1 MNYNLIKIVE
11 FDRVKNYKGEW
22 ATKMELFAD
31 MCRYNTLVAVKKA
44 GSGHLG
50 SSLSAMDITTYLYL
64 NELNVFEVG
73 FDSPDRDI
81 YFSSKGHDV
90 PGLYSLFYALGIIPE
105 EKLLMLR
112 RLHGLDGHP
121 EVRQNGIEASTG
133 SLGMGISKGKGMAW
147 AKNYNKNKGHVYV
160 LTGDGEFQEGQI
172 YESLQATAHQ
182 KVSNITAIMDH
193 NKYQTDMLVA
203 DVNNIEDVVQ
213 KVSSFGWHVLRIN
226 GHDYN
231 VLKKTFDDLK
241 KVTNKPKMIVAD
253 TIKGRGVSFMEKP
266 EMETFGGKILYK
278 WHSGAPDDDSYEKG
292 LAELTE
298 TINKLSQKL
307 GIGKIEIPENKGE
320 GKAITKLEKEFVTEA
335 YGDALCEIAKTND
348 KLVVLDGD
356 LSADC
361 KLRKFEKTYPDRF
374 IENGIAEQDMVS
386 MAGGLARMGLVPV
399 VSTFASFLAAR
410 ANEQIYNNAGE
421 KTKVVYTCH
430 FSGLIP
436 AGPGKSHQ
444 SVRDISL
451 FGALPNVTIIQ
462 PCNAEETKWAT
473 EYCVNKAEENCVLRL
488 VIGPSPEKIE
498 LPKDYKFKVGVGAE
512 LTDGNDALIFSYG
525 PVMLHEALVAADYL
539 KKIGFGLKVINMP
552 WLNKI
557 NKDWLKKVVKDQK
570 KIFVLEDHSAIGG
583 LGDRLLNTLTE
594 IGEIIGP
601 TSSGKDRTS
610 PRQAKEF
617 INFGLKEYPEC
628 GTPLEVLEF
637 HKLDGKSLAQRIS
650 GKADIKSASG
660 GESEDQIKQKYT
672 ADAPQ

>member
-1 MNYNLIKIVE
+1 MHFNLIKKSE
-11 FDRVKNYKGEW
+11 FDKVKTFNGDW
-22 ATKMELFAD
+22 ATRMHLFAD

-64 NELNVFEVG
+64 NELNIFEVG
-73 FDSPDRDI
+73 LDSPDRDI

-90 PGLYSLFYALGIIPE
+90 PGLYSLFYALGILPE

-112 RLHGLDGHP
+112 RLQGLDGHP

-133 SLGMGISKGKGMAW
+133 SLGMGISKAKGMAW
-147 AKNYNKNKGHVYV
+147 AKTYNKNNGHVYV

-182 KVSNITAIMDH
+182 KVNNVIAIMDH

-203 DVNNIEDVVQ
+203 DVNNIEDVVR
-213 KVSSFGWHVLRIN
+213 KVEAFGWHVVRIN

-241 KVTNKPKMIVAD
+241 KVTDKPKMIIAD
-253 TIKGRGVSFMEKP
+253 TIKGRGVSFMERP
-266 EMETFGGKILYK
+266 LTETFKGKTLYK
-278 WHSGAPDDDSYEKG
+278 WHSGAPDDESYIKG
-292 LAELTE
+292 LSELSE
-298 TINKLSQKL
+298 SINKLADQL
-307 GIGKIEIPENKGE
+307 GIAKIQIPKNEAE
-320 GKAITKLEKEFVTEA
+320 GKMITKLDKEFVTDA
-335 YGDALCEIAKTND
+335 YGDALVEIAKTNK

-386 MAGGLARMGLVPV
+386 MAGGLARMGMIPV
-399 VSTFASFLAAR
+399 VNTFASFLAAR

-421 KTKVVYTCH
+421 KTKVIYTCH
-430 FSGLIP
+430 FSGIIP

-451 FGALPNVTIIQ
+451 FGALPNITIIQ
-462 PCNAEETKWAT
+462 PCNGDEAKWAT
-473 EYCVNKAEENCVLRL
+473 EYCVNVAEENCMLRL

-512 LTDGNDALIFSYG
+512 LTQGNDAILFGYG

-539 KKIGFGLKVINMP
+539 KKIGFELKVVNMP

-557 NKDWLKKVVKDQK
+557 DKEWLKKVVSDQK

-583 LGDRLLNTLTE
+583 LGDRLLNWLVE
-594 IGEIIGP
+594 IDEI
-601 TSSGKDRTS
+601 KN
-610 PRQAKEF
+610 KEF
-617 INFGLKEYPEC
+617 INLGLKEYPEC
-628 GTPLEVLEF
+628 GTPLEVLEY
-637 HKLDGKSLAQRIS
+637 HQLDGKSLAKRIS
-650 GKADIKSASG
+650 GVKDIETVDA
-660 GESEDQIKQKYT
+660 IKQKYT

>member
-1 MNYNLIKIVE
+1 MHFNFIKKSE
-11 FDRVKNYKGEW
+11 FDKVRSYDGNW

-50 SSLSAMDITTYLYL
+50 SSLSAIDITTYLYL
-64 NELNVFEVG
+64 NEMNVFEVG

-112 RLHGLDGHP
+112 RLRGLDGHP

-133 SLGMGISKGKGMAW
+133 SLGMGISKGKGFAW
-147 AKNYNKNKGHVYV
+147 AKSYQHNKGHVYV

-182 KVSNITAIMDH
+182 KVNNITVIMDH

-203 DVNNIEDVVQ
+203 DVNNIEDVVT
-213 KVSSFGWHVLRIN
+213 KVSAFGWHVVRID
-226 GHDYN
+226 GHDFN
-231 VLKKTFDDLK
+231 VLKKTFEELK
-241 KVTNKPKMIVAD
+241 KVTDKPKMIIAD
-253 TIKGRGVSFMEKP
+253 TIKGKGVSFMEKP
-266 EMETFGGKILYK
+266 LTETFQGKTLYK
-278 WHSGAPDDDSYEKG
+278 WHSGAPDDESYERG
-292 LAELTE
+292 LAELTL
-298 TINKLSQKL
+298 TINKLAHKL
-307 GIGKIEIPENKGE
+307 GIDKIQIPENKSE
-320 GKAITKLEKEFVTEA
+320 GKPITKLDKEFVTEA
-335 YGDALCEIAKTND
+335 YGEALVEIAKTN
-348 KLVVLDGD
+348 KNLVLLDGD

-361 KLRKFEKTYPDRF
+361 KLRNFEKTYPDRF

-386 MAGGLARMGLVPV
+386 MAGGLARMGLIPV
-399 VSTFASFLAAR
+399 VNTFASFLAAR

-421 KTKVVYTCH
+421 KTKIIYTCH
-430 FSGLIP
+430 FSGMIP

-444 SVRDISL
+444 SIRDISL
-451 FGALPNVTIIQ
+451 FGALPNITIIQ

-473 EYCVNKAEENCVLRL
+473 EYCVNQAEDNCMLRL
-488 VIGPSPEKIE
+488 VIGPSPERIE
-498 LPKDYKFKVGVGAE
+498 LPEDYKFKIGIGAE
-512 LTDGNDALIFSYG
+512 LTKGNDAILFGYG

-539 KKIGFGLKVINMP
+539 KKIGFRLKVLNMP

-557 NKDWLKKVVKDQK
+557 DNDWLKELVQDQK
-570 KIFVLEDHSAIGG
+570 RIFVLEDHSAIGG
-583 LGDRLLNTLTE
+583 LGDRILNALVETNL
-594 IGEIIGP
+594 IA
-601 TSSGKDRTS
+601 R
-610 PRQAKEF
+610 KEF
-617 INFGLKEYPEC
+617 TNFGLKEYPEC

-650 GKADIKSASG
+650 GVKDIETAEAVKL
-660 GESEDQIKQKYT
+660 KYT

>member
-1 MNYNLIKIVE
+1 MFYNLIQKSE
-11 FDRVKNYKGEW
+11 FDKVKSFNGDWK
-22 ATKMELFAD
+22 TKMKLFAD
-31 MCRYNTLVAVKKA
+31 MCRFNTLVAVKKA

-50 SSLSAMDITTYLYL
+50 SSLSALDITTYLYL
-64 NELNVFEVG
+64 NEMNVFQVG

-105 EKLLMLR
+105 EKLLVLR

-121 EVRQNGIEASTG
+121 EVRQKGIEASTG
-133 SLGMGISKGKGMAW
+133 SLGMGISKAKGMAW
-147 AKNYNKNKGHVYV
+147 AKNYNKSKGQVYV

-172 YESLQATAHQ
+172 WESLQVTAHQ
-182 KVSNITAIMDH
+182 KINNVIAIMDH

-203 DVNNIEDVVQ
+203 DVNNIEDVVE
-213 KVSSFGWHVLRIN
+213 KVKAFGWYVVRID

-231 VLKKTFDDLK
+231 ILRQTFSDLK
-241 KVTNKPKMIVAD
+241 RVTDKPKMIIAD

-266 EMETFGGKILYK
+266 LTETFQGKTLYK
-278 WHSGAPDDDSYEKG
+278 WHSGAPDDESYERG

-298 TINKLSQKL
+298 TINKLSEKL
-307 GIGKIEIPENKGE
+307 GTGKIQIPENKAE
-320 GKAITKLEKEFVTEA
+320 GKSITKLEKEFVTDA
-335 YGDALCEIAKTND
+335 YGDALVEIAKTNK

-361 KLRKFEKTYPDRF
+361 KLRKFEKAFPDRF

-386 MAGGLARMGLVPV
+386 MAGGLARMGLIPV
-399 VSTFASFLAAR
+399 VNTFASFLAAR

-421 KTKVVYTCH
+421 QTKIIYTCH
-430 FSGLIP
+430 FSGMIP

-473 EYCVNKAEENCVLRL
+473 EYCVNELKENCVLRL
-488 VIGPSPEKIE
+488 VIGPSPEKIQ
-498 LPKDYKFKVGVGAE
+498 LPKGYKFTIGVGAE
-512 LTDGNDALIFSYG
+512 LTEGNDAIIFSYG
-525 PVMLHEALVAADYL
+525 PVMLHEALVAAEYL
-539 KKIGFGLKVINMP
+539 RKVNFGLKVINMP

-557 NKDWLKKVVKDQK
+557 DKDWLKEIIKDQK
-570 KIFVLEDHSAIGG
+570 RIFILEDHSAIGG
-583 LGDRLLNTLTE
+583 LADRLLNELVSISE
-594 IGEIIGP
+594 IRGF
-601 TSSGKDRTS
+601 
-610 PRQAKEF
+610 EF
-617 INFGLKEYPEC
+617 TNLGLREYPEC
-628 GTPLEVLEF
+628 GTPLEVLEY

-650 GKADIKSASG
+650 GIADI
-660 GESEDQIKQKYT
+660 ESLEIIKQKYT
-672 ADAPQ
+672 EEAPQ

>member
-1 MNYNLIKIVE
+1 MVFNLIKRSE
-11 FDRVKNYKGEW
+11 FDKVKSFNGDW
-22 ATKMELFAD
+22 ATKMQLFAD

-64 NELNVFEVG
+64 NELNILEVG
-73 FDSPDRDI
+73 LDSPDRDI

-121 EVRQNGIEASTG
+121 EVRQPGIEASTG

-147 AKNYNKNKGHVYV
+147 AKTYQKRKGHVYV

-172 YESLQATAHQ
+172 YESLQVTAHQ
-182 KVSNITAIMDH
+182 KVNNITAIMDR

-203 DVNNIEDVVQ
+203 DVNNIEDVVT
-213 KVSSFGWHVLRIN
+213 KVSAFGWHVVRIN

-231 VLKKTFDDLK
+231 ILKKTFNDLK
-241 KVTNKPKMIVAD
+241 KVTDKPKMIIAD

-266 EMETFGGKILYK
+266 LTETFQGKTLYK
-278 WHSGAPDDDSYEKG
+278 WHSGAPDDESYEKG

-298 TINKLSQKL
+298 TINNLSQKL
-307 GIGKIEIPENKGE
+307 GVGKIQIPENKTE

-335 YGDALCEIAKTND
+335 YGEALVEIAKHN
-348 KLVVLDGD
+348 KNFVVLDGD

-361 KLRKFEKTYPDRF
+361 KLRKFEKMYPHRF

-386 MAGGLARMGLVPV
+386 MAGGIARMGLIPIVN
-399 VSTFASFLAAR
+399 TFASFLAAR

-421 KTKVVYTCH
+421 KTKVIYTCH
-430 FSGLIP
+430 FSGMIP

-473 EYCVNKAEENCVLRL
+473 EYCINKAEENCVLRL
-488 VIGPSPEKIE
+488 VIGPSPERIQ
-498 LPKDYKFKVGVGAE
+498 LPKDYKFKIGVGAE
-512 LTDGNDALIFSYG
+512 LTEGNDAILFGYG
-525 PVMLHEALVAADYL
+525 PVMLYEALVAADYL

-552 WLNKI
+552 WLNRI
-557 NKDWLKKVVKDQK
+557 NKEWLKKIVHDQK
-570 KIFVLEDHSAIGG
+570 KIFVLEDHSAVGG
-583 LGDRLLNTLTE
+583 LSDRLLNALVE
-594 IGEIIGP
+594 IGAI
-601 TSSGKDRTS
+601 SG
-610 PRQAKEF
+610 KEF
-617 INFGLKEYPEC
+617 INLGLREYPEC
-628 GTPLEVLEF
+628 GTPLEVLEY

-650 GKADIKSASG
+650 GIKDSATG
-660 GESEDQIKQKYT
+660 GEAEEKVKQKYT

>member
-1 MNYNLIKIVE
+1 MHFNLIKKSE
-11 FDRVKNYKGEW
+11 FDKVRSYDVNW

-50 SSLSAMDITTYLYL
+50 SSLSAIDITTYLYL
-64 NELNVFEVG
+64 NEMNVFEVG

-133 SLGMGISKGKGMAW
+133 SLGMGISKGKGFAW
-147 AKNYNKNKGHVYV
+147 AKSYQHNKGHVYV

-172 YESLQATAHQ
+172 YESLQSTAHQ

-203 DVNNIEDVVQ
+203 DVNNIEDVVE
-213 KVSSFGWHVLRIN
+213 KVQAFGWHVVRID
-226 GHDYN
+226 GHDFN
-231 VLKKTFDDLK
+231 VLKKTFEELK
-241 KVTNKPKMIVAD
+241 KVTDKPKMIIAD
-253 TIKGRGVSFMEKP
+253 TIKGKGVSFMEKP
-266 EMETFGGKILYK
+266 LTETFQGKTLYK
-278 WHSGAPDDDSYEKG
+278 WHSGAPDDESYEKG
-292 LAELTE
+292 LAELTL
-298 TINKLSQKL
+298 TINKLAHKL
-307 GIGKIEIPENKGE
+307 GIDKIQIPENKSE
-320 GKAITKLEKEFVTEA
+320 GKPITKFDKEFVTEA
-335 YGDALCEIAKTND
+335 YGEALVEIAKTNK
-348 KLVVLDGD
+348 KLVLLDGD

-361 KLRKFEKTYPDRF
+361 KLRNFEKTYPDRF

-386 MAGGLARMGLVPV
+386 MAGGLARMGLIPV
-399 VSTFASFLAAR
+399 VNTFASFLAAR

-421 KTKVVYTCH
+421 KTKVIYTCH
-430 FSGLIP
+430 FSGMIP

-444 SVRDISL
+444 SIRDISL
-451 FGALPNVTIIQ
+451 FGALPNITIIQ

-473 EYCVNKAEENCVLRL
+473 EYCVNQAKDNCMLRL
-488 VIGPSPEKIE
+488 VIGPSPERIE
-498 LPKDYKFKVGVGAE
+498 LPEHYKFKIGIGAE
-512 LTDGNDALIFSYG
+512 LTKGNDAILFGYG

-539 KKIGFGLKVINMP
+539 KKIGFRLKVVNMP

-557 NKDWLKKVVKDQK
+557 DNDWLKELVQDQK
-570 KIFVLEDHSAIGG
+570 RIFVLEDHSAIGG
-583 LGDRLLNTLTE
+583 LGDRILNALVETNL
-594 IGEIIGP
+594 IAG
-601 TSSGKDRTS
+601 
-610 PRQAKEF
+610 KEF
-617 INFGLKEYPEC
+617 TNFGLKEYPEC

-637 HKLDGKSLAQRIS
+637 HQLDGKSLAQRIS
-650 GKADIKSASG
+650 GVKDIETAEAVKL
-660 GESEDQIKQKYT
+660 KYT
-672 ADAPQ
+672 VDAPQ

>member
-1 MNYNLIKIVE
+1 
-11 FDRVKNYKGEW
+11 
-22 ATKMELFAD
+22 MELFAD
-31 MCRYNTLVAVKKA
+31 MSRYNTLVAVKKA

-64 NELNVFEVG
+64 NEMNVFDVG

-90 PGLYSLFYALGIIPE
+90 PGLYALFYALGIITE

-133 SLGMGISKGKGMAW
+133 SLGMGISKGKGFAW
-147 AKNYNKNKGHVYV
+147 AKTYNKNKGHVYV

-182 KVSNITAIMDH
+182 KVNNIIAIMDH

-203 DVNNIEDVVQ
+203 DINNIEDVVD
-213 KVSSFGWHVLRIN
+213 KVAAFGWHVVRIN

-231 VLKKTFDDLK
+231 VLKKTFNDLK
-241 KVTNKPKMIVAD
+241 KVTDKPKMIIAD
-253 TIKGRGVSFMEKP
+253 TVKGRGVSFMEKP
-266 EMETFGGKILYK
+266 LTETFQGKTLYK
-278 WHSGAPDDDSYEKG
+278 WHSGAPDDKSYTKG
-292 LAELTE
+292 LSELSVA
-298 TINKLSQKL
+298 INKLAEKL
-307 GIGKIEIPENKGE
+307 GVDKIDIPKNEAE
-320 GKAITKLEKEFVTEA
+320 RKAITKLEKEFVTEA
-335 YGDALCEIAKTND
+335 YGEALVEIAKTNK
-348 KLVVLDGD
+348 KLVLLDGD

-361 KLRKFEKTYPDRF
+361 KLRNFEKTYPDRF

-399 VSTFASFLAAR
+399 VNTFASFLAAR

-421 KTKVVYTCH
+421 KTKVIYTCH
-430 FSGLIP
+430 FSGMIP

-451 FGALPNVTIIQ
+451 FGALPNITIIQ
-462 PCNAEETKWAT
+462 PCNGEETKWAT
-473 EYCVNKAEENCVLRL
+473 EYCVNQAEENCMLRL

-498 LPKDYKFKVGVGAE
+498 LPKNYKFKIGIGAE
-512 LTDGNDALIFSYG
+512 LTKGKYAILFSYG
-525 PVMLHEALVAADYL
+525 PVMLHEALVASDYL
-539 KKIGFGLKVINMP
+539 KKIGFILKVVNMP

-557 NKDWLKKVVKDQK
+557 DKKWLKEVVKDQK
-570 KIFVLEDHSAIGG
+570 RIFVLEDHSAVGG
-583 LGDRLLNTLTE
+583 LGDRLLNALVE
-594 IGEIIGP
+594 IGEIDG
-601 TSSGKDRTS
+601 
-610 PRQAKEF
+610 KEF
-617 INFGLKEYPEC
+617 TNFGLREYPEC
-628 GTPLEVLEF
+628 GTPLEILEF

-650 GKADIKSASG
+650 GVKDIETSDS
-660 GESEDQIKQKYT
+660 IKQKYT
-672 ADAPQ
+672 TDAPQ

>member
-1 MNYNLIKIVE
+1 MIYNLIKRSE
-11 FDRVKNYKGEW
+11 FDKVKNYNGDW
-22 ATKMELFAD
+22 ATKMQLFSD

-64 NELNVFEVG
+64 NELNVLKVG
-73 FDSPDRDI
+73 LDSPDRDI

-121 EVRQNGIEASTG
+121 EVRQPGIEASTG
-133 SLGMGISKGKGMAW
+133 SLGMGISKAKGMAW
-147 AKNYNKNKGHVYV
+147 AKNYNNNKGQVYV

-172 YESLQATAHQ
+172 YESLQVTAHQ
-182 KVSNITAIMDH
+182 KVNNITAIMDH

-203 DVNNIEDVVQ
+203 DVNNIEDVVE
-213 KVSSFGWHVLRIN
+213 KVSAFGWHVVRIN
-226 GHDYN
+226 GHDFN
-231 VLKKTFDDLK
+231 VLKKTFSDLK
-241 KVTNKPKMIVAD
+241 KIIDKPKMIIAD

-266 EMETFGGKILYK
+266 EVETFAGKTLYK
-278 WHSGAPDDDSYEKG
+278 WHSGAPDDESYEKG
-292 LAELTE
+292 LVELTE
-298 TINKLSQKL
+298 TINKLSEKI
-307 GIGKIEIPENKGE
+307 GISKIQIPKNKSE
-320 GKAITKLEKEFVTEA
+320 GKVITKLDKEFVTEA

-361 KLRKFEKTYPDRF
+361 KLRKFEKMYPHRF

-386 MAGGLARMGLVPV
+386 MAGGLARMGLIPV
-399 VSTFASFLAAR
+399 VNTFASFLAAR

-421 KTKVVYTCH
+421 KTKIIYTCH
-430 FSGLIP
+430 FSGMIP

-462 PCNAEETKWAT
+462 PSSGEETIWAT
-473 EYCVNKAEENCVLRL
+473 EYCVNY
-488 VIGPSPEKIE
+488 GPSPERIQ
-498 LPKDYKFKVGVGAE
+498 LPKNYKFKIGVGAE
-512 LTDGNDALIFSYG
+512 LTQGSDAILFGYG
-525 PVMLHEALVAADYL
+525 PVMLHEALVAAEYL

-557 NKDWLKKVVKDQK
+557 DQEWLKKIVSDQK
-570 KIFVLEDHSAIGG
+570 KVFVLEDHSAIGG
-583 LGDRLLNTLTE
+583 LGDRLLNALVE
-594 IGEIIGP
+594 IREI
-601 TSSGKDRTS
+601 SG
-610 PRQAKEF
+610 KEF
-617 INFGLKEYPEC
+617 INLGLTEYPEC
-628 GTPLEVLEF
+628 GTPLEVLEY

-650 GKADIKSASG
+650 GIKDF
-660 GESEDQIKQKYT
+660 ETEEKVKHKYT
-672 ADAPQ
+672 AEAPQ

>member
-1 MNYNLIKIVE
+1 MQFNLIKKSE
-11 FDRVKNYKGEW
+11 FDKVRSFNGDW

-64 NELNVFEVG
+64 NEMNVFDVG
-73 FDSPDRDI
+73 FDSSDRDI

-90 PGLYSLFYALGIIPE
+90 PGLYALFYALGIITE

-133 SLGMGISKGKGMAW
+133 SLGMGISKGKGFAW
-147 AKNYNKNKGHVYV
+147 AKSYQNNKGHVYV

-172 YESLQATAHQ
+172 YESLQSTAHQ
-182 KVSNITAIMDH
+182 KVNNITAIMDH

-203 DVNNIEDVVQ
+203 DVNNIEDVVA
-213 KVSSFGWHVLRIN
+213 KVEAFGWYVVRIN
-226 GHDYN
+226 GHEYN
-231 VLKKTFDDLK
+231 ILKKTFDDLK
-241 KVTNKPKMIVAD
+241 KVTDKPKMIIAD

-266 EMETFGGKILYK
+266 LTETFQGKTLYK
-278 WHSGAPDDDSYEKG
+278 WHSGAPDDESYEKG

-298 TINKLSQKL
+298 TINKLSDKL
-307 GIGKIEIPENKGE
+307 GIERIQIPENKSE
-320 GKAITKLEKEFVTEA
+320 GKAITKLDKEFVTEA
-335 YGDALCEIAKTND
+335 YGEALVEIAKTNK

-361 KLRKFEKTYPDRF
+361 KLRSFEKKYPERF

-386 MAGGLARMGLVPV
+386 MAGGLARMGLIPV
-399 VSTFASFLAAR
+399 VNTFASFLAAR

-421 KTKVVYTCH
+421 KTKIIYTCH
-430 FSGLIP
+430 FSGMIP

-451 FGALPNVTIIQ
+451 FGALPNITIIQ
-462 PCNAEETKWAT
+462 PCNGEETKWAT
-473 EYCVNKAEENCVLRL
+473 EYCVNQAEENCMLRL
-488 VIGPSPEKIE
+488 VIGPSPEKIQ
-498 LPKDYKFKVGVGAE
+498 LPKEYKFKIGVGTE
-512 LTDGNDALIFSYG
+512 LTEGKDAILFSYG

-539 KKIGFGLKVINMP
+539 KKIGFNLKVVNMP
-552 WLNKI
+552 WLNKTD
-557 NKDWLKKVVKDQK
+557 KDWLKKVVKDQK

-583 LGDRLLNTLTE
+583 LADRLLNWLTE
-594 IGEIIGP
+594 IDEI
-601 TSSGKDRTS
+601 SGR
-610 PRQAKEF
+610 EF
-617 INFGLKEYPEC
+617 TNFGLKEYPEC

-637 HKLDGKSLAQRIS
+637 HKLDGKNLAQRIS
-650 GKADIKSASG
+650 GDKNIETSDSV
-660 GESEDQIKQKYT
+660 KQKYT

>member
-1 MNYNLIKIVE
+1 MQYNLIKKSE
-11 FDRVKNYKGEW
+11 FDKVKSFGVNW
-22 ATKMELFAD
+22 ATKMELFAV

-50 SSLSAMDITTYLYL
+50 SSLSAIDITTYLYL
-64 NELNVFEVG
+64 NELNVFDVG

-105 EKLLMLR
+105 KKLLMLR

-121 EVRQNGIEASTG
+121 EVRQNGIEACTG
-133 SLGMGISKGKGMAW
+133 SLGMGISKGRGFAW
-147 AKNYNKNKGHVYV
+147 AKSYNKNKGHVYV

-182 KVSNITAIMDH
+182 KVNNITAIMDH

-203 DVNNIEDVVQ
+203 DVNNIEDVVK
-213 KVSSFGWHVLRIN
+213 KVEAFGWHVVRIN
-226 GHDYN
+226 GHDYD

-241 KVTNKPKMIVAD
+241 KITDKPKMIIAD

-266 EMETFGGKILYK
+266 LTETFQGKTLYK
-278 WHSGAPDDDSYEKG
+278 WHSGAPDDESYEKG
-292 LAELTE
+292 LAELTG
-298 TINKLSQKL
+298 TISKLSDKL
-307 GIGKIEIPENKGE
+307 GIEKIQIPENKAE
-320 GKAITKLEKEFVTEA
+320 GKAITKLDKEFVTEA
-335 YGDALCEIAKTND
+335 YGNALVEIAKTNK

-361 KLRKFEKTYPDRF
+361 KLRNFEKTYPNRF

-386 MAGGLARMGLVPV
+386 MAGGLARMGLIPV
-399 VSTFASFLAAR
+399 VNTFASFLAAR

-421 KTKVVYTCH
+421 KTKIIYTCH
-430 FSGLIP
+430 FSGMIP

-451 FGALPNVTIIQ
+451 FGALPNITILQ

-473 EYCVNKAEENCVLRL
+473 EYCVNQAEENCMLRL
-488 VIGPSPEKIE
+488 VIGPSPEKIV
-498 LPKDYKFKVGVGAE
+498 LPNGYKFKVGVGAE
-512 LTDGNDALIFSYG
+512 LTDGNDAMIFAYG
-525 PVMLHEALVAADYL
+525 PVMLHEALVASDYL
-539 KKIGFGLKVINMP
+539 KKLGFGLKVVNMP

-557 NKDWLKKVVKDQK
+557 DNTWLKELVKNQNR
-570 KIFVLEDHSAIGG
+570 IFVLEDHSAVGG
-583 LGDRLLNTLTE
+583 LGDRLLNTLVE
-594 IGEIIGP
+594 IGEIVGP
-601 TSSGKDRTS
+601 ASSVRNQTS
-610 PRQAKEF
+610 PQHGKEF
-617 INFGLKEYPEC
+617 TNFGLKEYPEC

-637 HKLDGKSLAQRIS
+637 HQLDGKSLAQRIS
-650 GKADIKSASG
+650 GVQDIETAEAVKL
-660 GESEDQIKQKYT
+660 KYT

>member
-1 MNYNLIKIVE
+1 MQYNLIKKSE
-11 FDRVKNYKGEW
+11 FDKVKSFNGEW
-22 ATKMELFAD
+22 AVKMELFAD

-64 NELNVFEVG
+64 NEMNVFDVG

-133 SLGMGISKGKGMAW
+133 SLGMGISKGKGFAW
-147 AKNYNKNKGHVYV
+147 AKSYNKNKGHVYV

-182 KVSNITAIMDH
+182 KLNNITAIMDH

-203 DVNNIEDVVQ
+203 DVNNIEDVVK
-213 KVSSFGWHVLRIN
+213 KVEAFGWYVVRIN

-241 KVTNKPKMIVAD
+241 KVTDKPKMIIAD

-266 EMETFGGKILYK
+266 LTETFQGKTLYK
-278 WHSGAPDDDSYEKG
+278 WHSGAPDDESYEKG

-298 TINKLSQKL
+298 TINKLSDKL
-307 GIGKIEIPENKGE
+307 GIESIQLPENKSE
-320 GKAITKLEKEFVTEA
+320 GKPITKLDKEFVTEA
-335 YGDALCEIAKTND
+335 YGEALVEIAKTN
-348 KLVVLDGD
+348 KRLVLLDGD

-361 KLRKFEKTYPDRF
+361 KLRNFEKTYPDRF

-386 MAGGLARMGLVPV
+386 MAGGLARMGLIPV
-399 VSTFASFLAAR
+399 VNTFASFLAAR

-421 KTKVVYTCH
+421 KTKIIYTCH
-430 FSGLIP
+430 FSGMIP

-451 FGALPNVTIIQ
+451 FGALPNITIIQ
-462 PCNAEETKWAT
+462 PCNGDETKWAT
-473 EYCVNKAEENCVLRL
+473 EYCVNQAEENCMLRL

-498 LPKDYKFKVGVGAE
+498 LPKDYKFKVGVGAK
-512 LTDGNDALIFSYG
+512 LTTGNDAILFGYG

-539 KKIGFGLKVINMP
+539 NKIGFGLKIVNMP

-557 NKDWLKKVVKDQK
+557 DNIWLKELVKDQK
-570 KIFVLEDHSAIGG
+570 RIFVLEDHSAVGG
-583 LGDRLLNTLTE
+583 LGDRILNVLVETNS
-594 IGEIIGP
+594 IAG
-601 TSSGKDRTS
+601 
-610 PRQAKEF
+610 KEF
-617 INFGLKEYPEC
+617 TNFGLKEYPEC

-637 HKLDGKSLAQRIS
+637 HQLDGKSLAKRIS
-650 GKADIKSASG
+650 GMQDIETADAVKL
-660 GESEDQIKQKYT
+660 KYT

>member
-1 MNYNLIKIVE
+1 MHYKIIKKSE
-11 FDRVKNYKGEW
+11 FDKVKSHSGDWEN
-22 ATKMELFAD
+22 KMELFAS

-64 NELNVFEVG
+64 NEMNVFDVG
-73 FDSPDRDI
+73 FESPDRDI

-121 EVRQNGIEASTG
+121 EVRQTGIEASTG

-147 AKNYNKNKGHVYV
+147 AKNYQNNKGHVYV

-182 KVSNITAIMDH
+182 KVNNITTIMDH

-213 KVSSFGWHVLRIN
+213 KVSSFGWHVVRID

-231 VLKKTFDDLK
+231 ALKKTFNDLK
-241 KVTNKPKMIVAD
+241 NVTDKPKMIIAD

-266 EMETFGGKILYK
+266 EVETFAGKTLYK
-278 WHSGAPDDDSYEKG
+278 WHSGAPDDESYIKG
-292 LAELTE
+292 LSELTE
-298 TINKLSQKL
+298 TINELAQDL
-307 GIGKIEIPENKGE
+307 RIGKIGIPINESE
-320 GKAITKLEKEFVTEA
+320 GKAITKSDKEFVTEA
-335 YGDALCEIAKTND
+335 YGDALCEIAKTNK
-348 KLVVLDGD
+348 KLVLLDGD

-361 KLRKFEKTYPDRF
+361 KLRNFEKMYPDRF

-399 VSTFASFLAAR
+399 VNTFASFLAAR

-421 KTKVVYTCH
+421 KTKIIYTCH
-430 FSGLIP
+430 FSGMIP

-451 FGALPNVTIIQ
+451 LGALPNITIIQ
-462 PCNAEETKWAT
+462 PCNGEETKWAT
-473 EYCVNKAEENCVLRL
+473 EYCVNQAEENCMLRL

-498 LPKDYKFKVGVGAE
+498 LPRNYKFKIGIGAQ
-512 LTDGNDALIFSYG
+512 LTEGNDAILFGYG

-539 KKIGFGLKVINMP
+539 KKIGFSLKVINMP

-557 NKDWLKKVVKDQK
+557 DNEWLKSVVKDQK
-570 KIFVLEDHSAIGG
+570 KIFVLEDHSAVGG
-583 LGDRLLNTLTE
+583 LGDRILNALVETNS
-594 IGEIIGP
+594 IAG
-601 TSSGKDRTS
+601 
-610 PRQAKEF
+610 KEF
-617 INFGLKEYPEC
+617 TNFGLNEYPEC

-650 GKADIKSASG
+650 GVKDFETEKN
-660 GESEDQIKQKYT
+660 IKQKYT

>member
-1 MNYNLIKIVE
+1 MSFHLIKKSE
-11 FDRVKNYKGEW
+11 FDKVKSFTGNW
-22 ATKMELFAD
+22 ASRMELFAN
-31 MCRYNTLVAVKKA
+31 MCRFNTLIAVKKA

-90 PGLYSLFYALGIIPE
+90 PGLYSLFYALGILPE

-133 SLGMGISKGKGMAW
+133 SLGMGISKGKGFAW
-147 AKNYNKNKGHVYV
+147 AKSYMNKSGHVYV

-182 KVSNITAIMDH
+182 KVYNITAIMDH

-213 KVSSFGWHVLRIN
+213 KVASFGWHVVRIN

-231 VLKKTFDDLK
+231 ALKKTFDDLK
-241 KVTNKPKMIVAD
+241 KVTDKPKMIIAD

-266 EMETFGGKILYK
+266 LTETFQGKTLYK
-278 WHSGAPDDDSYEKG
+278 WHSGAPDDESYIKG
-292 LAELTE
+292 LNELTE
-298 TINKLSQKL
+298 MINKLASEL
-307 GIGKIEIPENKGE
+307 GIEKILIPQNESEGKIV
-320 GKAITKLEKEFVTEA
+320 TKSDREFVTDA
-335 YGDALCEIAKTND
+335 YGDALVEIAKTNK
-348 KLVVLDGD
+348 KLVLLDGD

-386 MAGGLARMGLVPV
+386 MAGGLARMGLIPV
-399 VSTFASFLAAR
+399 VNTFASFLAAR

-421 KTKVVYTCH
+421 KTKIIYTCH
-430 FSGLIP
+430 FSGMIP

-451 FGALPNVTIIQ
+451 FGALPNITIIQ
-462 PCNAEETKWAT
+462 PCNGEETKWAT
-473 EYCVNKAEENCVLRL
+473 EFCVNEADENCMLRL

-498 LPKDYKFKVGVGAE
+498 LPQNYKFTVGVGAE
-512 LTDGNDALIFSYG
+512 LTDGNDAILFGYG
-525 PVMLHEALVAADYL
+525 PVMLHEALVAAEYL

-557 NKDWLKKVVKDQK
+557 DNSWLKEIISNQTRV
-570 KIFVLEDHSAIGG
+570 FVLEDHSAVGG
-583 LGDRLLNTLTE
+583 FGDRLLNSLVE
-594 IGEIIGP
+594 IGEVNG
-601 TSSGKDRTS
+601 
-610 PRQAKEF
+610 KEF

-637 HKLDGKSLAQRIS
+637 HQLDGKSLAKRIS
-650 GKADIKSASG
+650 GIEDIETEEK
-660 GESEDQIKQKYT
+660 IKQKYT

>member
-1 MNYNLIKIVE
+1 MHFNFIKKSE
-11 FDRVKNYKGEW
+11 FDKVRSYEGNW

-50 SSLSAMDITTYLYL
+50 SSLSAIDITTYLYL
-64 NELNVFEVG
+64 NEMNVFEVG

-121 EVRQNGIEASTG
+121 EVRQIGIEASTG
-133 SLGMGISKGKGMAW
+133 SLGMGISKGKGFAW
-147 AKNYNKNKGHVYV
+147 AKSYQHNKGHVYV

-203 DVNNIEDVVQ
+203 DVNNIEDVVE
-213 KVSSFGWHVLRIN
+213 KVQAFGWHVVRID
-226 GHDYN
+226 GHDFN
-231 VLKKTFDDLK
+231 VLKKTFEELK
-241 KVTNKPKMIVAD
+241 KVTDKPKMIIAD
-253 TIKGRGVSFMEKP
+253 TIKGKGVSFMEKP
-266 EMETFGGKILYK
+266 LTETFQGKTLYK
-278 WHSGAPDDDSYEKG
+278 WHSGAPDDESYEKG
-292 LAELTE
+292 LAELTL
-298 TINKLSQKL
+298 TINKLTQNL
-307 GIGKIEIPENKGE
+307 GIDKIQIPKNKSE
-320 GKAITKLEKEFVTEA
+320 GKPITKLDKEFVTEA
-335 YGDALCEIAKTND
+335 YGEALVEIAKTNK
-348 KLVVLDGD
+348 KLVLLDGD

-361 KLRKFEKTYPDRF
+361 KLRNFEKTYPDRF

-386 MAGGLARMGLVPV
+386 MAGGLARMGLIPV
-399 VSTFASFLAAR
+399 VNTFASFLAAR

-421 KTKVVYTCH
+421 KTKVIYTCH
-430 FSGLIP
+430 FSGMIP

-444 SVRDISL
+444 SIRDISL
-451 FGALPNVTIIQ
+451 FGALPNITIIQ

-473 EYCVNKAEENCVLRL
+473 EYCVNQAEDNCMLRL
-488 VIGPSPEKIE
+488 VIGPSPERIE
-498 LPKDYKFKVGVGAE
+498 LPEDYKFKIGIGAE
-512 LTDGNDALIFSYG
+512 LTKGNDAILFGYG

-539 KKIGFGLKVINMP
+539 KKIGFRLKVVNMP

-557 NKDWLKKVVKDQK
+557 DNDWLKELVQDQK
-570 KIFVLEDHSAIGG
+570 RIFVLEDHSAIGG
-583 LGDRLLNTLTE
+583 LGDRILNALVETNL
-594 IGEIIGP
+594 IAG
-601 TSSGKDRTS
+601 
-610 PRQAKEF
+610 KEF
-617 INFGLKEYPEC
+617 TNFGLKEYPEC

-650 GKADIKSASG
+650 GVKDIETAEAVKL
-660 GESEDQIKQKYT
+660 KYT

>member
-1 MNYNLIKIVE
+1 MTYRLIKKSE
-11 FDRVKNYKGEW
+11 FDKVKSSGGDW
-22 ATKMELFAD
+22 AIKMKLFAD

-50 SSLSAMDITTYLYL
+50 SSLSAMDVAAYLYL
-64 NELNVFEVG
+64 NELNVLEVG
-73 FDSPDRDI
+73 LASPDRDI

-112 RLHGLDGHP
+112 RLNGLDGHP
-121 EVRQNGIEASTG
+121 EVRQPGIEASTG
-133 SLGMGISKGKGMAW
+133 SLGMGISKAKGMAW
-147 AKNYNKNKGHVYV
+147 AKNYNRNQGHVYV

-182 KVSNITAIMDH
+182 KVNNITAIMDH

-203 DVNNIEDVVQ
+203 DVNNIEDVVK
-213 KVSSFGWHVLRIN
+213 KVEAFGWFVVRID
-226 GHDYN
+226 GHDFN
-231 VLKKTFDDLK
+231 VIKKTFTDLK
-241 KVTNKPKMIVAD
+241 NVTDKPKMIIAD

-266 EMETFGGKILYK
+266 LTETFQGKTLYK
-278 WHSGAPDDDSYEKG
+278 WHSGAPDDESYEKG

-298 TINKLSQKL
+298 TITKLANELSIERIQIPNNKS
-307 GIGKIEIPENKGE
+307 E
-320 GKAITKLEKEFVTEA
+320 GKPITKLDKEFVTEA
-335 YGDALCEIAKTND
+335 YGEALVELAKTN
-348 KLVVLDGD
+348 KKFVVLDGD

-361 KLRKFEKTYPDRF
+361 KLRNFEKTYPDRF

-386 MAGGLARMGLVPV
+386 MAGGLARMGLIPIVN
-399 VSTFASFLAAR
+399 TFASFLAAR

-421 KTKVVYTCH
+421 KTKIIYTCH
-430 FSGLIP
+430 FSGMIP

-473 EYCVNKAEENCVLRL
+473 DYCINKSDENCVLRL
-488 VIGPSPEKIE
+488 VIGPSPERIR
-498 LPKDYKFKVGVGAE
+498 LPEDYKFKVGVGAE
-512 LTDGNDALIFSYG
+512 LTQGTDAILFGYG

-539 KKIGFGLKVINMP
+539 KKVGFGLKVINMP

-557 NKDWLKKVVKDQK
+557 DRDWLKRIVIDQK

-583 LGDRLLNTLTE
+583 LGDRLVNELVKIRE
-594 IGEIIGP
+594 I
-601 TSSGKDRTS
+601 SGK
-610 PRQAKEF
+610 EF
-617 INFGLKEYPEC
+617 TNFGLTEYPEC

-637 HKLDGKSLAQRIS
+637 HQLDGKSLAKRIS
-650 GKADIKSASG
+650 GVKEF
-660 GESEDQIKQKYT
+660 ESEEKVKQKYT

>member
-1 MNYNLIKIVE
+1 MSFNIIKKSE
-11 FDRVKNYKGEW
+11 FYKVKSVSGNW
-22 ATKMELFAD
+22 DLKMQLFAD

-64 NELNVFEVG
+64 NELNVQEVG
-73 FDSPDRDI
+73 LDSADRDI

-121 EVRQNGIEASTG
+121 EVRQPGIEASTG
-133 SLGMGISKGKGMAW
+133 SLGMGISKAKGMAW
-147 AKNYNKNKGHVYV
+147 AKTYQRKKGQVFV

-172 YESLQATAHQ
+172 YESLQAAAHQ
-182 KVSNITAIMDH
+182 KVNNVTAIMDH

-203 DVNNIEDVVQ
+203 DVNNIEDVVE
-213 KVSSFGWHVLRIN
+213 KVKAFGWHVVRID
-226 GHDYN
+226 GHN
-231 VLKKTFDDLK
+231 FNELKKTFADLK
-241 KVTNKPKMIVAD
+241 NVTDKPKMIVSD
-253 TIKGRGVSFMEKP
+253 TVKGRGVSFMERP
-266 EMETFGGKILYK
+266 EIERFEGKTLYK
-278 WHSGAPDDDSYEKG
+278 WHSGAPDDESYEKG
-292 LAELTE
+292 LSELTE
-298 TINKLSQKL
+298 TINKLADSLKL
-307 GIGKIEIPENKGE
+307 KIEIPENKAD
-320 GKAITKLEKEFVTEA
+320 GKVATKLEKEFVTQA

-361 KLRKFEKTYPDRF
+361 KLRKFEKMYPHRF

-386 MAGGLARMGLVPV
+386 MAGGLARMGLIPV
-399 VSTFASFLAAR
+399 VNTFASFLASR

-421 KTKVVYTCH
+421 KTKVIYTCH
-430 FSGLIP
+430 FSGMIP

-462 PCNAEETKWAT
+462 PCNGEETKWAT
-473 EYCVNKAEENCVLRL
+473 EYCVNESKENCLLRL

-498 LPKDYKFKVGVGAE
+498 LPKNYKFKVGVGAG
-512 LTDGNDALIFSYG
+512 LTEGNDAMLFSYG
-525 PVMLHEALVAADYL
+525 PVMLHEALVASDYL
-539 KKIGFGLKVINMP
+539 KKIGFGLKVVNMP

-557 NKDWLKKVVKDQK
+557 DKEWLKKVVKDQK

-583 LGDRLLNTLTE
+583 LGDRLINALVE
-594 IGEIIGP
+594 IREI
-601 TSSGKDRTS
+601 SGK
-610 PRQAKEF
+610 EF
-617 INFGLKEYPEC
+617 TNLGLREYPEC
-628 GTPLEVLEF
+628 GTPLEVLEY

-650 GKADIKSASG
+650 GVKDIETEEK
-660 GESEDQIKQKYT
+660 IKQKYT

>member
-1 MNYNLIKIVE
+1 MQYNLIKKSE
-11 FDRVKNYKGEW
+11 FDKAKSFNGEW
-22 ATKMELFAD
+22 AVKMELFAD

-64 NELNVFEVG
+64 NEMNVFDVG

-121 EVRQNGIEASTG
+121 EVRQNGIEACTG
-133 SLGMGISKGKGMAW
+133 SLGMGISKGKGFAW
-147 AKNYNKNKGHVYV
+147 AKSYQNNKGHVYV

-182 KVSNITAIMDH
+182 KVNNITAIMDH

-203 DVNNIEDVVQ
+203 DVNNIEDVVK
-213 KVSSFGWHVLRIN
+213 KVESFGWHVVRIN
-226 GHDYN
+226 GHDYT

-241 KVTNKPKMIVAD
+241 KVIDKPKMIIAD

-266 EMETFGGKILYK
+266 LTETFQGKTLYK
-278 WHSGAPDDDSYEKG
+278 WHSGAPDDESYEKG
-292 LAELTE
+292 LAELTV
-298 TINKLSQKL
+298 TINKLYDKL
-307 GIGKIEIPENKGE
+307 GIESIQLPENKSE
-320 GKAITKLEKEFVTEA
+320 GKPITKLDKEFVTEA
-335 YGDALCEIAKTND
+335 YGDALVEIAKTNK
-348 KLVVLDGD
+348 KLVLLDGD

-361 KLRKFEKTYPDRF
+361 KLRNFEKTYPDRF

-386 MAGGLARMGLVPV
+386 MAGGLARMGLIPV
-399 VSTFASFLAAR
+399 VNTFASFLAAR

-421 KTKVVYTCH
+421 KTKIIYTCH
-430 FSGLIP
+430 FSGMIP

-444 SVRDISL
+444 SFRDISL
-451 FGALPNVTIIQ
+451 FGALPNITIIQ
-462 PCNAEETKWAT
+462 PCNGDETKWAT
-473 EYCVNKAEENCVLRL
+473 EYCVNQADENCMLRL
-488 VIGPSPEKIE
+488 VIGPSPERIE
-498 LPKDYKFKVGVGAE
+498 LPKDYTFKVGVGVK
-512 LTDGNDALIFSYG
+512 LTTGNDAILFGYG
-525 PVMLHEALVAADYL
+525 PVMLHEALVASDYL
-539 KKIGFGLKVINMP
+539 KKIGFGLKVVNMP

-557 NKDWLKKVVKDQK
+557 DNIWLKEIVKDQK
-570 KIFVLEDHSAIGG
+570 KIFVLEDHSAVGG
-583 LGDRLLNTLTE
+583 LGDK
-594 IGEIIGP
+594 IINALVQTNSIAG
-601 TSSGKDRTS
+601 
-610 PRQAKEF
+610 KEF
-617 INFGLKEYPEC
+617 TNFGLKEYPEC

-637 HKLDGKSLAQRIS
+637 HQLDGKSLAQRIS
-650 GKADIKSASG
+650 GVQDIETADAVKL
-660 GESEDQIKQKYT
+660 KYT

>member
-1 MNYNLIKIVE
+1 MSYKIIKKSE
-11 FDRVKNYKGEW
+11 FDRIRKSESNW
-22 ATKMELFAD
+22 LDKMQLFAA

-50 SSLSAMDITTYLYL
+50 SSLSALDITTYLYL
-64 NELNVFEVG
+64 NAFNIFEVG
-73 FDSPDRDI
+73 LNSPDRDI

-112 RLHGLDGHP
+112 RLNGLDGHP
-121 EVRQNGIEASTG
+121 EVRQPGIEASTG

-147 AKNYNKNKGHVYV
+147 AKTYQKKKGHVYV

-182 KVSNITAIMDH
+182 KVNNITVIMDH

-213 KVSSFGWHVLRIN
+213 KVETFGWHVVRIN

-231 VLKKTFDDLK
+231 ILKKTFDELK
-241 KVTNKPKMIVAD
+241 KVTDKPKMIVAD

-266 EMETFGGKILYK
+266 EVETFAGKTLYK
-278 WHSGAPDDDSYEKG
+278 WHSGAPDDESYEKG
-292 LAELTE
+292 LAELTFA
-298 TINKLSQKL
+298 INNLTQKL
-307 GIGKIEIPENKGE
+307 GIEKIDIPENKPD
-320 GKAITKLEKEFVTEA
+320 GKAITKLDKEFVTEA
-335 YGDALCEIAKTND
+335 YGDTLCEIAKTND

-361 KLRKFEKTYPDRF
+361 KLRKFEKMYPERF

-386 MAGGLARMGLVPV
+386 MAGGLARMGLIPV
-399 VSTFASFLAAR
+399 VNTFASFLAAR

-421 KTKVVYTCH
+421 KTKVIYTCH
-430 FSGLIP
+430 FSGMIP

-462 PCNAEETKWAT
+462 PCNAEETKLAT
-473 EYCVNKAEENCVLRL
+473 EYCVNEAKENCMLRL
-488 VIGPSPEKIE
+488 VIGPSPERIN
-498 LPKDYKFKVGVGAE
+498 LPKNYKFKVGTGTE
-512 LTDGNDALIFSYG
+512 LTDGNDALLFSYG

-539 KKIGFGLKVINMP
+539 TKIEFDLKVVNMP

-557 NKDWLKKVVKDQK
+557 DNNWLKKVVADQK
-570 KIFVLEDHSAIGG
+570 KIFVLEDHSAVGG
-583 LGDRLLNTLTE
+583 LGDRLLNALVE
-594 IGEIIGP
+594 SESLEG
-601 TSSGKDRTS
+601 
-610 PRQAKEF
+610 KEF
-617 INFGLKEYPEC
+617 TNLGLNEYPEC

-650 GKADIKSASG
+650 GVNDIETEEKV
-660 GESEDQIKQKYT
+660 KHKYT
-672 ADAPQ
+672 SDAPQ